1 MSFPTSDNQ
10 DKAIIK
16 YFTPC
21 DIVIDRRSEVC
32 SLRKPAL
39 HNFQTLFFSL
49 FGKQRSIFI
58 QWGSLLIELAFY
70 LLYYY

>member
-16 YFTPC
+16 YFTRC
-21 DIVIDRRSEVC
+21 DIDRRSEVC
-32 SLRKPAL
+32 SLRKPPL

-49 FGKQRSIFI
+49 FGKQGSIFI
-58 QWGSLLIELAFY
+58 EWGSLLIELAFY